1 MAEIDFDADKEAESV
16 GGGGGG
22 AQFSPAPRG
31 IYTLQ
36 IADHTDGEVTHGGK
50 NPGTP
55 ITKMTCEIADD
66 GEHFGKRCWHNVVW
80 ILRGN
85 GEKANPGHGMAV
97 HFLHAV
103 GLPFDGKF
111 KLNESELQ
119 GRTFRALLGITTYDK
134 VVNSQ
139 TYTNEKNFI
148 EQIYT
153 DQHPEP
159 DVLPPPRD
167 PKKQATVGS
176 QNLTRAAGGAASNK
190 PGAVDGAVEEKV
202 PF

>member
-1 MAEIDFDADKEAESV
+1 MAEIDFDADAEAESV
-16 GGGGGG
+16 SGGGGGN
-22 AQFSPAPRG
+22 FSPAPRG

-36 IADHTDGEVTHGGK
+36 VADHSDGERTQGGK

-55 ITKMTCEIADD
+55 ITKITCEIADE
-66 GEHFGKRCWHNVVW
+66 GEHFGKKVWHNVVW
-80 ILRGN
+80 IPRGN
-85 GEKANPGHGMAV
+85 GEKANAGHGMAV

-111 KLNESELQ
+111 KLSESDFQ

-134 VVNSQ
+134 VFNGR

-148 EQIYT
+148 EELYT
-153 DQHPEP
+153 KKHPEP
-159 DVLPPPRD
+159 ANDELPAPRKD
-167 PKKQATVGS
+167 ARQTLKDKQV
-176 QNLTRAAGGAASNK
+176 AAH
-190 PGAVDGAVEEKV
+190 GAVSEDEV

>member
-1 MAEIDFDADKEAESV
+1 MAEIDFDADAEAESNPGAR
-16 GGGGGG
+16 GGGN
-22 AQFSPAPRG
+22 FSPATRG

-36 IADHTDGEVTHGGK
+36 VVNHSDGERTQGGK

-66 GEHFGKRCWHNVVW
+66 GEHFGKRVWHNVVW
-80 ILRGN
+80 IPRGSGKN
-85 GEKANPGHGMAV
+85 ANAGHGMAV

-111 KLNESELQ
+111 KFNESELQ
-119 GRTFRALLGITTYDK
+119 GRTFRALVGVTTYDK
-134 VVNSQ
+134 IANGR

-148 EQIYT
+148 EEIYT
-153 DQHPEP
+153 ESHPEP
-159 DVLPPPRD
+159 ANDELPLARQPR
-167 PKKQATVGS
+167 
-176 QNLTRAAGGAASNK
+176 
-190 PGAVDGAVEEKV
+190 GAVSGDKSSPAATDMFGGNGARQQPKHDEV

>member
-1 MAEIDFDADKEAESV
+1 MARINYKGDAGAEIT
-16 GGGGGG
+16 GQGGG

-36 IADHTDGEVTHGGK
+36 IADHSDGLVTQGGK

-55 ITKMTCEIADD
+55 LTKLTCEVADE
-66 GEHFGKRCWHNVVW
+66 GEHFGKRVWHNVVW
-80 ILRGN
+80 VPRGN

-103 GLPFDGKF
+103 GLQYDGEF
-111 KLNESELQ
+111 SFEESDLQ

-134 VVNSQ
+134 VVNGR
-139 TYTNEKNFI
+139 TYSNEKNFI
-148 EQIYT
+148 EEIYT
-153 DQHPEP
+153 DKHPEP
-159 DVLPPPRD
+159 ANDALPAPRKNAPPPVKEKPAD
-167 PKKQATVGS
+167 AKSGS
-176 QNLTRAAGGAASNK
+176 
-190 PGAVDGAVEEKV
+190 V